1 MIQKVLMILLVVSII
16 LIIFGYSTS
25 SSILSILVAM
35 ISLVC
40 ERKQKTKIKEQEK
53 SIEELENAL
62 RVQKDEQG
70 NITSDSR
77 PFEQLSLYLLPSSG
91 SKS

>member
-1 MIQKVLMILLVVSII
+1 MIQKVLIILLVVSII
-16 LIIFGYSTS
+16 LIILGYSTS

-70 NITSDSR
+70 NITSITVDGGT
-77 PFEQLSLYLLPSSG
+77 Y
-91 SKS
+91 

>member
-62 RVQKDEQG
+62 RVQKM
-70 NITSDSR
+70 
-77 PFEQLSLYLLPSSG
+77 
-91 SKS
+91 SKGI

>member
-1 MIQKVLMILLVVSII
+1 MIQKVLIILLVVSII
-16 LIIFGYSTS
+16 LIILGYSTS

-53 SIEELENAL
+53 SIKELEDAL
-62 RVQKDEQG
+62 GVQKNEQG
-70 NITSDSR
+70 NITSITIDGGT
-77 PFEQLSLYLLPSSG
+77 Y
-91 SKS
+91 

>member
-1 MIQKVLMILLVVSII
+1 MIQKVLIILLVVSII
-16 LIIFGYSTS
+16 LIILGYSTS

-53 SIEELENAL
+53 SIKELEDAL
-62 RVQKDEQG
+62 GVQKM
-70 NITSDSR
+70 
-77 PFEQLSLYLLPSSG
+77 
-91 SKS
+91 SKGI

>member
-1 MIQKVLMILLVVSII
+1 MIQKVLIILLVVSII
-16 LIIFGYSTS
+16 LIILGYSTS

-53 SIEELENAL
+53 SIKELEDAL
-62 RVQKDEQG
+62 GVQKNEQG
-70 NITSDSR
+70 NITSVTTYCGT
-77 PFEQLSLYLLPSSG
+77 F
-91 SKS
+91 

>member
-70 NITSDSR
+70 NITSITIDGGT
-77 PFEQLSLYLLPSSG
+77 Y
-91 SKS
+91 

>member
-1 MIQKVLMILLVVSII
+1 MILLVVSII

-70 NITSDSR
+70 NITSITIDGGT
-77 PFEQLSLYLLPSSG
+77 Y
-91 SKS
+91 

>member
-1 MIQKVLMILLVVSII
+1 MIQKVLIILLVVSII

-70 NITSDSR
+70 NITSITIDGGT
-77 PFEQLSLYLLPSSG
+77 Y
-91 SKS
+91 

>member
-1 MIQKVLMILLVVSII
+1 MIQKVLIILLVVSII
-16 LIIFGYSTS
+16 LNILGYSTS

-62 RVQKDEQG
+62 RV
-70 NITSDSR
+70 
-77 PFEQLSLYLLPSSG
+77 L
-91 SKS
+91 